1 MAAKNGSDQWIGRL
15 RPPLIL
21 LVGSSLGSG
30 LLFAA
35 LPSEGMAGALRLLA
49 LLPLQLAALLWVLP
63 RMR

>member
-1 MAAKNGSDQWIGRL
+1 MAARNGSDRQAGRL

-21 LVGSSLGSG
+21 IVSCSLASG

-35 LPSEGMAGALRLLA
+35 LPSEGMASAMRLFA

-63 RMR
+63 RRR

>member
-1 MAAKNGSDQWIGRL
+1 MPARNGSDHKAGHS

-35 LPSEGMAGALRLLA
+35 LPSEGMASALRLFA
-49 LLPLQLAALLWVLP
+49 LVPLQLAALLWVLP

>member
-1 MAAKNGSDQWIGRL
+1 MAARNGSDQWAGRF

-21 LVGSSLGSG
+21 VVAASLGSG

-35 LPSEGMAGALRLLA
+35 LPSEGVASAQRLLA